1 MPSGEKTQSAA
12 ADHARA
18 KRIADNFRHIHKAG
32 LADVTGRDQHDRE
45 QVHSAQPPPK
55 FLNKRQ
61 VLERIPLSYQT
72 LWDRMRRG
80 LFPRSF
86 LIAGQ
91 VFWLESELVDWMNT
105 QPRQHLKGDVDA

>member
-1 MPSGEKTQSAA
+1 LPSGEKTQSAA

-61 VLERIPLSYQT
+61 VLELSDPLGPDAAWAVSTLIP
-72 LWDRMRRG
+72 DRWSGVLAGIRTRR
-80 LFPRSF
+80 LDEHTTAAAPQR
-86 LIAGQ
+86 
-91 VFWLESELVDWMNT
+91 
-105 QPRQHLKGDVDA
+105 